1 VTKAVELDV
10 DIADSPAETF
20 NVSYLG
26 GVGVAP
32 PESGICIAE
41 VLLKVE
47 VAASATP
54 PATIRTNVI
63 VANNGVIRL
72 MQRPPSLVDQRKQGI
87 RPPPRSYSGS
97 FECYFSFSIS
107 FARR

>member
-26 GVGVAP
+26 EVGVAP

-41 VLLKVE
+41 VLLKV
-47 VAASATP
+47 VGAASATP
-54 PATIRTNVI
+54 LASSRKRAI
-63 VANNGVIRL
+63 VLNKSSVRL
-72 MQRPPSLVDQRKQGI
+72 MKGPRCSVVRK
-87 RPPPRSYSGS
+87 
-97 FECYFSFSIS
+97 
-107 FARR
+107 